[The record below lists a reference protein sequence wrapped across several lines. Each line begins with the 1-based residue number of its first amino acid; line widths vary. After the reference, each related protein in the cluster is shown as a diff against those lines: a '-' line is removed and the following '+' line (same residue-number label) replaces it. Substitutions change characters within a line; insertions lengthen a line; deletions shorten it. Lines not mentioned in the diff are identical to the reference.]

1 MDAGSDV
8 GNHKG
13 GKTGAESVV
22 RVTMA
27 GFLTWLLPGLGH
39 LYLGHRQRGLVLLIV
54 IALTFWGGVAIGGI
68 RGTVHPG
75 QRPAWF
81 VAQLCAGGHTLL
93 AYGIHRA
100 LPGGVSTLNPVTRD
114 WPHAG
119 HWGAVEIGVVYAA
132 VAGLLNVLIILDALV
147 RADQG
152 PLPQAA
158 ASPAPLG

>member
-1 MDAGSDV
+1 MVDRQKS
-8 GNHKG
+8 
-13 GKTGAESVV
+13 GKPGVESVV
-22 RVTMA
+22 RITMA

-39 LYLGHRQRGLVLLIV
+39 LYLGHRRRGLIFLVA

-68 RGTVHPG
+68 RGTVHPA

-81 VAQLCAGGHTLL
+81 VAQLCAGGHTLV
-93 AYGIHRA
+93 AWAIHRA
-100 LPGGVSTLNPVTRD
+100 MPGGLTQMNPVTRD
-114 WPHAG
+114 WPHVG

-152 PLPQAA
+152 STPERSAA
-158 ASPAPLG
+158 VHA